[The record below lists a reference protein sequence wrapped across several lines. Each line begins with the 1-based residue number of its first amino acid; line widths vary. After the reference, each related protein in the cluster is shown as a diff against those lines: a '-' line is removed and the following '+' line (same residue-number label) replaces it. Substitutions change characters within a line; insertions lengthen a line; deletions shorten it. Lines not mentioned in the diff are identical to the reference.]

1 MISNDKLI
9 KDIKQKI
16 KTDKNFEKELI
27 TIVSTHRILEI
38 SKLVIIANSIMTSF
52 NFKLIE
58 DEEDKDYIL
67 VVYSKLIDH
76 ISKEIG
82 HSFIYNNKYR
92 QQKAA
97 NVIHDVLSLIGEKDY
112 KLIRDYVFKNY
123 PNFKHCD
130 LEELIYDL
138 R

>member
-52 NFKLIE
+52 NFK
-58 DEEDKDYIL
+58 IL
-67 VVYSKLIDH
+67 
-76 ISKEIG
+76 
-82 HSFIYNNKYR
+82 
-92 QQKAA
+92 
-97 NVIHDVLSLIGEKDY
+97 
-112 KLIRDYVFKNY
+112 LIR
-123 PNFKHCD
+123 
-130 LEELIYDL
+130 
-138 R
+138 